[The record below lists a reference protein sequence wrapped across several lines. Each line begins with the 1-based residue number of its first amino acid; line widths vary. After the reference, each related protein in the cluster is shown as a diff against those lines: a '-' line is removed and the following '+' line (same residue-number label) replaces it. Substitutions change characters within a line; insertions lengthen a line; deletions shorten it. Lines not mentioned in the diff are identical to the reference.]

1 MDTAE
6 TGDSCAHT
14 ARCAVLVTPQDKAP
28 ALPLALDLVILLPHE
43 AWLYCDHCSFRSAL
57 PGYSQYLSQGM
68 PLSPHPLSS
77 LSIRFLR
84 DGPPPLSQ
92 WPCVGV
98 FPASPAQLLLH
109 SPPGGRAPATRR
121 PAPRSAPTT
130 PEVESSRLSY
140 SLEDSQRLETVKTFL
155 KS

>member
-84 DGPPPLSQ
+84 DGPPPPS
-92 WPCVGV
+92 
-98 FPASPAQLLLH
+98 ASGPVWAS
-109 SPPGGRAPATRR
+109 SPPAPPSSCSTALLAEGHLRHVVQPHAALR
-121 PAPRSAPTT
+121 LPPRWNPLGC
-130 PEVESSRLSY
+130 PILWRIHK
-140 SLEDSQRLETVKTFL
+140 DL
-155 KS
+155 KL